1 MWKSLHFAYYC
12 NQILTHYK
20 LWILIIK
27 FLVKPSSYRIA
38 VKTSVCNCYL
48 MIINH
53 HDLILTILDNQWD
66 KGTIRICHIF
76 IIVGSPWGSQFTNIN
91 TRMSHGESFLK
102 SILGEPNSVLF
113 DNDNQSQS

>member
-1 MWKSLHFAYYC
+1 MRRSLHLC
-12 NQILTHYK
+12 
-20 LWILIIK
+20 ILINYLHTINVNCYYQIFGK
-27 FLVKPSSYRIA
+27 ASSRIA
-38 VKTSVCNCYL
+38 VETSVCICYL
-48 MIINH
+48 MINH
-53 HDLILTILDNQWD
+53 PDLILTILDNQWD

-102 SILGEPNSVLF
+102 SILGNPNSVLF